1 MTKINIKPLSVNE
14 AWRGKRFKT
23 EKYKVYERALLHL
36 LPSAVIPKD
45 ILFQLDIHFY
55 FSNKASDLDNPV
67 KLIIDIIQK
76 KYDINDKNI
85 YKLTVEKSIVKKGF
99 EAFEFSLYEYKKEV

>member
-14 AWRGKRFKT
+14 AWQGKRFKT

-36 LPSAVIPKD
+36 LPSVTIPKD
-45 ILFQLDIHFY
+45 ILYQLDIQFY
-55 FSNKASDLDNPV
+55 FSNKTSDLDNPV

-85 YKLTVEKSIVKKGF
+85 YKLTVEKSIVKKGL
-99 EAFEFSLYEYKKEV
+99 EAFEFSLYEYKKDV